1 MNGKLFIQPHL
12 SIITVFLTTDYCY
25 LTVGNF
31 ILTPEKLGPNVNDS
45 WDIGPSENPEIKIK
59 TNKFLIRQTD
69 QMLGR
74 PLVKTALVI
83 FK

>member
-1 MNGKLFIQPHL
+1 MENCFFSLIFPLKQ
-12 SIITVFLTTDYCY
+12 SILTLDYCS
-25 LTVGNF
+25 LTLGNF
-31 ILTPEKLGPNVNDS
+31 ILTLEKLDPKVNDS

-59 TNKFLIRQTD
+59 NQLILVGQTD

-74 PLVKTALVI
+74 PLVKMALVI